1 MDRMKNRYVNLGKF
15 LHWRVVYKYW
25 ILLTIF
31 VQMIIMIFGFNVY
44 TNLITLMIVAVGG
57 TILGLLGLYWLKQR
71 EWTNALLMF
80 ALFPLQCVAYIVG
93 IFMW

>member
-1 MDRMKNRYVNLGKF
+1 MVEMKAKDINLGRF
-15 LHWRVVYKYW
+15 IHWRVVYKYW

-31 VQMIIMIFGFNVY
+31 VQTIIMCFGFNIY
-44 TNLITLMIVAVGG
+44 TNLISVMELAVGG

-80 ALFPLQCVAYIVG
+80 ALFPLQCVAYIVA

>member
-1 MDRMKNRYVNLGKF
+1 MKNRYVNLGKF

-57 TILGLLGLYWLKQR
+57 TILGLLGLYCK
-71 EWTNALLMF
+71 AKGMDKCF
-80 ALFPLQCVAYIVG
+80 VDVG
-93 IFMW
+93 IVSFAVCGIYCGNFYVVGL

>member
-1 MDRMKNRYVNLGKF
+1 M
-15 LHWRVVYKYW
+15 YKYW

-31 VQMIIMIFGFNVY
+31 VQMIIMCFGFNVY

-71 EWTNALLMF
+71 EWINALLMF
-80 ALFPLQCVAYIVG
+80 TLFPLQCVAYIVA
-93 IFMW
+93 IFMR